1 MGARRRSSSSRAS
14 SGKSAPPAAAA
25 AAKAPRPPAWVKAL
39 RLDDEKRA
47 LIAATIGE
55 LAAVR
60 DDEARGRGR
69 VVDAYADALG
79 EDAFDVEAVEAA
91 VGKRDDASAR
101 ATKKRIA
108 AMKRVHRAL
117 DEDQRAL
124 LAVLVRAGLLPL

>member
-14 SGKSAPPAAAA
+14 SGKSAPPAA